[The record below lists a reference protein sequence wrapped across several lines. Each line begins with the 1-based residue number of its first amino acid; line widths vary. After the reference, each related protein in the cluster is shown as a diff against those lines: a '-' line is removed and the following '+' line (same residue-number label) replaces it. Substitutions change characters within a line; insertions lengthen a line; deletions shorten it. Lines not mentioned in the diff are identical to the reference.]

1 MQGDSFKNYLH
12 LHFIVFVWGF
22 TAVLGKLIT
31 IGAMPLVWF
40 RMCIGVAIMIVYAI
54 ITKAPFKISLK
65 TFIRF
70 IIAGLVI
77 AVHWFTFFQAIKV
90 SNISVTLACLSTG
103 AFFASLLETVF
114 YGKKV
119 VWYELILSMVVI
131 LALSIIIYGEFFV
144 ALVTQISSGPFSL
157 SAVGNVIHNTPT
169 GTNHLLL
176 GIGIALIS
184 ACLSALFAI
193 INGKFAKEY
202 NPVTIS
208 LYELLGGIFFF
219 SLYLFFTG
227 QFTQEFFTLSQWD
240 WLWLFILGSFCTA
253 YAQIAAVKV
262 MKFISAYTMMLT
274 INLEP
279 VYGIIL
285 ALIVF
290 KTDEQMGYTF
300 YIGAAIILITV
311 IINGVLKNK
320 AETAK

>member
-31 IGAMPLVWF
+31 LGAMPLVWF
-40 RMCIGVAIMIVYAI
+40 RMCIGVAIMIVYAL
-54 ITKAPFKISLK
+54 ITKAPFKVSLK
-65 TFIRF
+65 TFMRF

-103 AFFASLLETVF
+103 AFFASLFETVF
-114 YGKKV
+114 YGKKI
-119 VWYELILSMVVI
+119 VWYELLLSLVVI
-131 LALSIIIYGEFFV
+131 LALCIIIYGEFFV
-144 ALVTQISSGPFSL
+144 ALVSQISSGPFSL
-157 SAVGNVIHNTPT
+157 SAIGDVIHKTPT

-176 GIGIALIS
+176 GIVIALVS
-184 ACLSALFAI
+184 ASLSALFAI

-219 SLYLFFTG
+219 SLYLLYTGEFTP
-227 QFTQEFFTLSQWD
+227 QFFTLSKWD

-262 MKFISAYTMMLT
+262 MQFISPYTMMLT

-311 IINGVLKNK
+311 IINGLLKNK